1 MISICYPFPSFYSEF
16 LQSKNFVLFAIGF
29 PACHM
34 EAYSK
39 MFVE

>member
-1 MISICYPFPSFYSEF
+1 MISMLSISFFYSEF